1 MRAQRA
7 VPDAPARAPRGSHPP
22 GACTGGR
29 GVGSRGAA
37 LAATHPPAS
46 PLALLPPHHCLARHG
61 PAIPRLD
68 APPRAASPAPASPPP
83 LPRSARPGNPPA
95 QALPR
100 ERPPRPGTPNPP
112 CLPRPPARHDPAP
125 PLLSP
130 LSLLHLS
137 LQDGPTYTRPHRTR
151 RRGEPGQP
159 PNRRGRR
166 PRPATSSR
174 DRGPR
179 ATLPHGAVR
188 QRGRRQLADA
198 RRLRARR
205 AATTPGTYRDARP
218 ARSTGRCTSQNTA
231 EPTCSAAGRK
241 TKGRNGAPYVS
252 PRSSRTGLP
261 GMGPRLGS
269 GRLGPGRFGHCL
281 PWPAS
286 GRRAGPSRRRSR
298 PTPRYPS
305 RTSRCSTGRAG

>member
-46 PLALLPPHHCLARHG
+46 PLALLPLHHCLARHG
-61 PAIPRLD
+61 PAIPPLRRSPESGLPGP
-68 APPRAASPAPASPPP
+68 APP
-83 LPRSARPGNPPA
+83 
-95 QALPR
+95 
-100 ERPPRPGTPNPP
+100 TPP

-174 DRGPR
+174 DSGPR